1 MTNAIFRKRLWLALS
16 GGLVFSLLPAGAS
29 AQQPPPPDDPNAAH
43 PTNAGNNNQNPP
55 EKKDDQAGQPATQ
68 GDDSNPE
75 PPHPPIVPASPLFRL
90 GGGGLLTTNQSPLRL
105 GPLYVSSAE
114 VFGGMDRLTP
124 SDSTLPTLSQ
134 TGTVFRSDIVLD
146 ETYKQSR
153 FTAQWEPHLS
163 IFDGVTRGDAENI
176 SVLGQTTFQFNERLG
191 LTVSDNFSDIASR
204 LLYGDFFFSSGVA
217 EAPVSQQ
224 NSFLDA
230 PGHAISEQALAILNY
245 RLSPLTTIS
254 LEPSYN
260 YFHTNTT
267 SSLLNSTQEYSGEL
281 SLNHTSSPRTTVGVG
296 YKASEVLFTGGSENV
311 LYQTISGTY
320 IHLLSP
326 SFSFSGSG
334 GLSTFTSPGT
344 TRSWTFAGSATVV
357 KSFRKGHF
365 SLGYNRGLDLADYT
379 TSAFTDRVD
388 AQAGADLNQRFN
400 VVIGGGLQRE
410 STTNGFQGRYAD
422 GELNLRLAPTLTL
435 YGRYTFSYQSGNEKF
450 LTTGT
455 RNLCLVGLRWDAGI
469 RPKDRH

>member
-1 MTNAIFRKRLWLALS
+1 MTNTIFRKRVWLALS
-16 GGLVFSLLPAGAS
+16 GSLVFALLPAGAF

-43 PTNAGNNNQNPP
+43 PSNAGNNSQNPP
-55 EKKDDQAGQPATQ
+55 DKKDDQAPQPTTQ

-75 PPHPPIVPASPLFRL
+75 PPHPPIAPASALFRL

-124 SDSTLPTLSQ
+124 SDSTLPPLSQ

-146 ETYKQSR
+146 EVYKQSR

-176 SVLGQTTFQFNERLG
+176 NVLGQTTFQFNERLG
-191 LTVSDNFSDIASR
+191 LTLSDNFSDIASR
-204 LLYGDFFFSSGVA
+204 LLYGDFFFASGLA
-217 EAPVSQQ
+217 ETPASQQ

-230 PGHAISEQALAILNY
+230 PGHAISEQALALLTY

-254 LEPSYN
+254 FQPSYN

-267 SSLLNSTQEYSGEL
+267 TALLNSSQEYAGVL
-281 SLNHTSSPRTTVGVG
+281 SLTHTTSPRTTVGMG
-296 YKASEVLFTGGSENV
+296 YTASEVLFPTGSESV
-311 LYQTISGTY
+311 LYQTVSGTLV
-320 IHLLSP
+320 HLLSP
-326 SFSFSGSG
+326 SFSFNGTAG
-334 GLSTFTSPGT
+334 FSTFTTPGT
-344 TRSWTFAGSATVV
+344 PRSWTFAGSATVV
-357 KSFRKGHF
+357 KSFRKSHI
-365 SLGYNRGLDLADYT
+365 SLGYNRGLYLADYT

-388 AQAGADLNQRFN
+388 AQASVDLNQRIN
-400 VVIGGGLQRE
+400 VVVGGGFQRE
-410 STTNGFQGRYAD
+410 SRTDGFQGRYAD
-422 GELNLRLAPTLTL
+422 GALNLRLAPTLTL
-435 YGRYTFSYQSGNEKF
+435 YGRYTFSYQSGDQMF

-455 RNLCLVGLRWDAGI
+455 RNLYLVGLRWDAGI
-469 RPKDRH
+469 RPKDQH